1 MAPVPKKVTKADAAD
16 GLYKSKLRWKPKPLP
31 ADLEELE
38 RFKVEKFKGSYH
50 PDMCDHII
58 RLMAQGHSVSAVAG
72 FIGVAKDTL
81 FLWANQREALAHAVR
96 IGQGLRVAFLEKLGR
111 EYADAQNHAGVA
123 WTNYMLRSADQTYRN
138 AGPLIE
144 QVVNVTNT
152 HVEMEFNGD
161 VKSALDAIAAKLAG
175 GFTQPSIPA
184 LASAVNDE
192 DDEDE
197 PR

>member
-1 MAPVPKKVTKADAAD
+1 MATVPKKVTKADAAD

-38 RFKVEKFKGSYH
+38 RFKVEKFKGSHH

-123 WTNYMLRSADQTYRN
+123 WTNYMLRSADQSYRN

-161 VKSALDAIAAKLAG
+161 VKSALDAIAHRLAG
-175 GFTQPSIPA
+175 GFTQPVPA
-184 LASAVNDE
+184 LASAENDE
-192 DDEDE
+192 DEQ
-197 PR
+197 

>member
-1 MAPVPKKVTKADAAD
+1 MAPVQKKIAKADAAD

-50 PDMCDHII
+50 PDMGDHII

-72 FIGVAKDTL
+72 FLGVAKDTL

-123 WTNYMLRSADQTYRN
+123 WCNYMLRSADQSYRN

-144 QVVNVTNT
+144 QTTVVTNT
-152 HVEMEFNGD
+152 VVVAEFNDEVRG
-161 VKSALDAIAAKLAG
+161 ALDALAAKLAG
-175 GFTQPSIPA
+175 GFTQPVPA

-192 DDEDE
+192 DDEE
-197 PR
+197 E

>member
-58 RLMAQGHSVSAVAG
+58 RLMTQGHSVSAVAG

-123 WTNYMLRSADQTYRN
+123 WTNYMLRSADQSYRN

-144 QVVNVTNT
+144 QVVNVVNT
-152 HVEMEFNGD
+152 PVVAEFND
-161 VKSALDAIAAKLAG
+161 EVRSALDAIAHRLAG
-175 GFTQPSIPA
+175 GFTQPVPA
-184 LASAVNDE
+184 LVSVVNDE
-192 DDEDE
+192 DDEHQ

>member
-81 FLWANQREALAHAVR
+81 FLWANQREALAHAVH

-111 EYADAQNHAGVA
+111 EYADAQNHAGVT

-144 QVVNVTNT
+144 QNVTVTNAP
-152 HVEMEFNGD
+152 VAVEFNEQLRG
-161 VKSALDAIAAKLAG
+161 ALDAIASKLAG

-184 LASAVNDE
+184 LVSAASDE
-192 DDEDE
+192 DDEHQ

>member
-31 ADLEELE
+31 VDLEELE

-123 WTNYMLRSADQTYRN
+123 WTNYMLRSADQGYRN

-144 QVVNVTNT
+144 QNVTVTNAPAA
-152 HVEMEFNGD
+152 VEFNEQLRG
-161 VKSALDAIAAKLAG
+161 ALDAIASKLAG
-175 GFTQPSIPA
+175 NFTQPDESGRQVA
-184 LASAVNDE
+184 LPGPDDE
-192 DDEDE
+192 DD
-197 PR
+197 